1 MKNELHQRLMSLA
14 SSLHERKLIKRM
26 LVKETTAAPEGAP
39 AAEPA
44 EGNNNK
50 AKDALQKAIPAIE
63 GINIIDD
70 LLGMKLSKVIESIK
84 ALEPKAAAAAAA
96 PAKDSEKADPEQDA
110 EKNKGKKG
118 KGKGKKGG
126 TVSPQL
132 AALPVGQI
140 LGAAVKQGG
149 GIDKSPSL
157 TESVAVLE
165 FIKKSGVEGIE
176 QLLKEEAIKIKILF
190 LKGLPQEQE

>member
-14 SSLHERKLIKRM
+14 SSLHERKLIKQM
-26 LVKETTAAPEGAP
+26 LMKEATAAPAGAP
-39 AAEPA
+39 APEPA
-44 EGNNNK
+44 GGNDNK
-50 AKDALQKAIPAIE
+50 AKEALKGAIPAIE
-63 GINIIDD
+63 GIDIIDD
-70 LLGMKLSKVIESIK
+70 LLGMKLSEVIESIK
-84 ALEPKAAAAAAA
+84 ALEPKAAAAA
-96 PAKDSEKADPEQDA
+96 PAKDPEAANPEQDA

>member
-26 LVKETTAAPEGAP
+26 LMKEMTAPPEGAP
-39 AAEPA
+39 APEAA
-44 EGNNNK
+44 GGNDNK
-50 AKDALQKAIPAIE
+50 AKDALQRAIPAIE

-70 LLGMKLSKVIESIK
+70 LLGMKLSEVIESIK

-96 PAKDSEKADPEQDA
+96 PAKDPEKADPEQGA
-110 EKNKGKKG
+110 EN
-118 KGKGKKGG
+118 KGKGKKGR